1 MAGKLRG
8 RFKWPL
14 YGVAGLLAAG
24 LVWYMAARVPLGPN
38 STAPDAAIADAR
50 AGVPLDAAS
59 PWPKFRANALQNG
72 RSAIRPEPGI
82 GRPWAFATAKGIFSS
97 PVVDGEGTVYI
108 GSADHWFYALNADGT
123 LRWKFLTGEVIDS
136 AALLDDKGRVYVAS
150 GDGRV
155 YALDRASGKALW
167 SFRAPT
173 PAELA
178 KEGVH
183 TLIDWF
189 EGNTGMTGDGSL
201 IVPNDNFQ
209 IYALDRDTGEMR
221 WRFTTP
227 DMNWSLPAYAP
238 ASDSLFFGN
247 VYFTWANFFA
257 LDARTG
263 EKRWSRGTL
272 GSMVSS
278 PLIANSRADA
288 IVVAAGYDGYVR
300 AYEQGT
306 GKEIWK
312 FGARDHIYAS
322 PAQLSD
328 GTIVIPSA
336 DGTIYGLDPA
346 KGRLR
351 WSYDTREPIRSSPA
365 VDGHDRIYAGGGDG
379 RLYCFNGDGTL
390 RWAYQLIGAERNDLN
405 ASPALGPTAITIAG
419 ESGEIFSV
427 PYDWPLTAEGA
438 RDPRSILPGHET
450 VQDGARLYWTEPFGA
465 RLDAPA
471 GPVDAN
477 RPLAFTLAVREEGRT
492 RAALIDPASVRVE
505 VSGAPRT
512 RVEVSADRQF
522 ILAVPEPYW
531 TDARG
536 GKVEVR
542 VSGRY
547 RVDPWRFGLKFFGG
561 REGGRFEQRF
571 TLNVPPREGGFPY
584 RIPAAPG
591 DAAGML
597 EISRLA
603 VPAPTVLPSYNQIG
617 FDSVHY
623 LLGLVEGNG
632 KHAVVWG
639 VAGRLEGAEGKSVV
653 DPSQDVRFALD
664 LDYEGGLVT
673 LSTHEGFTLKF
684 NGWEMPYDLFRIA
697 TRVDPASGAPA
708 GTAAGTYIVK
718 TDEIGI
724 YGPFLKLLGVS
735 DTKTGR
741 MYVAGGA
748 NFGPHGSGTGHAPE
762 GVGEV
767 SITLGKG
774 EAVADVTGS
783 NLRVGEHVFGL
794 LLVDAASGHPIGISY
809 AAATHVEAAADG
821 TVARVRVAL
830 PDGKPA
836 GAVRAYYMVDTYPA
850 YRTELRP

>member
-1 MAGKLRG
+1 
-8 RFKWPL
+8 
-14 YGVAGLLAAG
+14 
-24 LVWYMAARVPLGPN
+24 
-38 STAPDAAIADAR
+38 
-50 AGVPLDAAS
+50 
-59 PWPKFRANALQNG
+59 
-72 RSAIRPEPGI
+72 
-82 GRPWAFATAKGIFSS
+82 
-97 PVVDGEGTVYI
+97 
-108 GSADHWFYALNADGT
+108 
-123 LRWKFLTGEVIDS
+123 
-136 AALLDDKGRVYVAS
+136 
-150 GDGRV
+150 
-155 YALDRASGKALW
+155 
-167 SFRAPT
+167 
-173 PAELA
+173 
-178 KEGVH
+178 
-183 TLIDWF
+183 
-189 EGNTGMTGDGSL
+189 
-201 IVPNDNFQ
+201 
-209 IYALDRDTGEMR
+209 
-221 WRFTTP
+221 
-227 DMNWSLPAYAP
+227 
-238 ASDSLFFGN
+238 
-247 VYFTWANFFA
+247 
-257 LDARTG
+257 
-263 EKRWSRGTL
+263 
-272 GSMVSS
+272 MVSS

-300 AYEQGT
+300 AYEQRT

-336 DGTIYGLDPA
+336 DGTIYGLDPV
-346 KGRLR
+346 KGYLR

-379 RLYCFNGDGTL
+379 RLYCLNGDGTL

-450 VQDGARLYWTEPFGA
+450 AQDGARLYWTEPFGA

-531 TDARG
+531 TDERG

-571 TLNVPPREGGFPY
+571 TLDVPPREGGFPY

-741 MYVAGGA
+741 MYVAAG
-748 NFGPHGSGTGHAPE
+748 
-762 GVGEV
+762 
-767 SITLGKG
+767 
-774 EAVADVTGS
+774 
-783 NLRVGEHVFGL
+783 R
-794 LLVDAASGHPIGISY
+794 IS
-809 AAATHVEAAADG
+809 VRMEAAPAMRRKAWARCRSRSARARRWRMSRARISGWANMCSACCSSMRRADIRS
-821 TVARVRVAL
+821 ASAMRRQR
-830 PDGKPA
+830 KS
-836 GAVRAYYMVDTYPA
+836 RRR
-850 YRTELRP
+850 RTERWRASASPCRTASPRARCAPTTWSIPIRPTGRSSAMKRGGGRFRRCGVAGRASPSARSDDRAGPDRRRARPRTP